1 MTDNSIL
8 AKYNDIE
15 IYQSD
20 IDLYCQ
26 EYIDNLPD
34 EQLIYKTPTFTGLL
48 EYLYRKVIKNVVIK
62 NNNYR
67 YDFSVLDSIFYNI
80 YIPLTA
86 KYGFTPS
93 VVQFCTLVKIDNSNI
108 SDIRTGV
115 HRNNG
120 SEVNKSNHQTVKKWY
135 NTCESALLSRA
146 VDTNSIG
153 SIFALKSVYQYND
166 SQTIRIE
173 QDVTPS
179 HESAAEI
186 AARYS
191 NATLPEKPQLDE

>member
-8 AKYNDIE
+8 AQYNDIE

-48 EYLYRKVIKNVVIK
+48 EYLYRKVIKNIVVK
-62 NNNYR
+62 SYSG
-67 YDFSVLDSIFYNI
+67 YDFKVLDNIFYNI
-80 YIPLTA
+80 YIPLTG
-86 KYGFTPS
+86 KYGFTPT
-93 VVQFCTLVKIDNSNI
+93 VIQFCTLVKIDNANI
-108 SDIRTGV
+108 SDIKNGVYRTSGIEAKKEKTQV
-115 HRNNG
+115 
-120 SEVNKSNHQTVKKWY
+120 VKKWY

-173 QDVTPS
+173 QDTTPN

-186 AARYS
+186 AARYA
-191 NATLPEKPQLDE
+191 NASLPEKPQLDE

>member
-1 MTDNSIL
+1 MTENSIL

-86 KYGFTPS
+86 QYGFTPS

-120 SEVNKSNHQTVKKWY
+120 SEVNKFK
-135 NTCESALLSRA
+135 L
-146 VDTNSIG
+146 
-153 SIFALKSVYQYND
+153 
-166 SQTIRIE
+166 
-173 QDVTPS
+173 
-179 HESAAEI
+179 
-186 AARYS
+186 
-191 NATLPEKPQLDE
+191 

>member
-8 AKYNDIE
+8 AQYNDIQ

-48 EYLYRKVIKNVVIK
+48 EYLYRKVIKNIVVK
-62 NNNYR
+62 SYSG
-67 YDFSVLDSIFYNI
+67 YDFKVLDNIFYNI
-80 YIPLTA
+80 YIPLTG
-86 KYGFTPS
+86 KYGFTPT
-93 VVQFCTLVKIDNSNI
+93 VIQFCTLVKIDNANI
-108 SDIRTGV
+108 SDIKNGVYRTSGIEAKKEKTQV
-115 HRNNG
+115 
-120 SEVNKSNHQTVKKWY
+120 VKKWY

-173 QDVTPS
+173 QDTTPS

-186 AARYS
+186 S
-191 NATLPEKPQLDE
+191 ATYASASLPEKPQLDE

>member
-8 AKYNDIE
+8 AQYNDIQ

-34 EQLIYKTPTFTGLL
+34 EQLIYKTATFTGLL
-48 EYLYRKVIKNVVIK
+48 EYLHRKVIKNVVAK
-62 NNNYR
+62 DFNG
-67 YDFSVLDSIFYNI
+67 YDFDVLDRIFYNI
-80 YIPLTA
+80 YIPLTS

-93 VVQFCTLVKIDNSNI
+93 VIQFCTLVKIDNSNLT
-108 SDIRTGV
+108 DIKNGVYRTDGAK
-115 HRNNG
+115 
-120 SEVNKSNHQTVKKWY
+120 VNPVKTQVAKKWY

-173 QDVTPS
+173 QDITPQ
-179 HESAAEI
+179 HDTAAEI
-186 AARYS
+186 AARHS
-191 NATLPEKPQLDE
+191 AALLPEKPDLND

>member
-1 MTDNSIL
+1 MTENSIL
-8 AKYNDIE
+8 AKYNNIE

-62 NNNYR
+62 DYSG
-67 YDFSVLDSIFYNI
+67 YDYNVLDNIFYNI

-93 VVQFCTLVKIDNSNI
+93 IIQFCTLVKIDNSNLT
-108 SDIRTGV
+108 DV
-115 HRNNG
+115 KNG
-120 SEVNKSNHQTVKKWY
+120 LRRKDNTTVNQNSQQKVKKWY
-135 NTCESALLSRA
+135 STCESALFSRA

-173 QDVTPS
+173 QDITPT

-186 AARYS
+186 SARYAS
-191 NATLPEKPQLDE
+191 ASLPEKPQLDE

>member
-1 MTDNSIL
+1 MTENSIL
-8 AKYNDIE
+8 AQYNDIQ

-62 NNNYR
+62 DYSGYNYNL
-67 YDFSVLDSIFYNI
+67 LDNIFYNI

-93 VVQFCTLVKIDNSNI
+93 IIQFCTLVKIDNSNLT
-108 SDIRTGV
+108 DV
-115 HRNNG
+115 KNG
-120 SEVNKSNHQTVKKWY
+120 LRRKDNTTVNKNSQQKVKKWY
-135 NTCESALLSRA
+135 STCESALFSRA

-173 QDVTPS
+173 QDTTPT

-186 AARYS
+186 SARYAS
-191 NATLPEKPQLDE
+191 VSLPEKPQLDE

>member
-1 MTDNSIL
+1 MTENSIL
-8 AKYNDIE
+8 AQYNDIE

-62 NNNYR
+62 DYSG
-67 YDFSVLDSIFYNI
+67 YDYNLLDNIFYNI

-93 VVQFCTLVKIDNSNI
+93 IIQFCTLVKIDNANI
-108 SDIRTGV
+108 SDIKNGVYRTSGI
-115 HRNNG
+115 
-120 SEVNKSNHQTVKKWY
+120 EAKKEKTQTVKRWY

-146 VDTNSIG
+146 VDNNSIG

-173 QDVTPS
+173 QDITPS